1 MQTPLT
7 YSIRSMLERRTTTL
21 LTGIGLAAVVFV
33 FTASRMLSEGLERTM
48 VETGSPQNAI
58 VIRRASNTE
67 VQSVIMRDS
76 ANVILTQPEIATA
89 PDGQPFAAAESVV
102 LISLPKRGSGD
113 AANVVIRG
121 VDESSAALRPEV
133 RLVEGRMYT
142 PGTSEVI
149 AARQLAG
156 RFEGLG
162 LGEKLHFGQRD
173 WTVVGLFDA
182 GGTAFDSEIW
192 GDAEQLLAAYRRS
205 AFSSITLRLRS
216 ATDLD
221 ALRDRLESDPR
232 LTVDVK
238 SERDY
243 YAAQT
248 ETMSGF
254 ISVLGGVISV
264 LFSLGAVIGAMIT
277 MYAAVAN
284 RVTEIGTLR
293 ALGFRRRHVLA
304 AFLAEAIALSI
315 VSGAIGIV
323 LASALSFVTLSTTNW
338 DTFSEVA
345 FQLTLA
351 PRTVATAL
359 GFSLVMGVLGGFLP
373 AVRAARLDVVDAL
386 RAA

>member
-1 MQTPLT
+1 VQTPLT

-182 GGTAFDSEIW
+182 GGTAFDSE
-192 GDAEQLLAAYRRS
+192 RP
-205 AFSSITLRLRS
+205 T
-216 ATDLD
+216 
-221 ALRDRLESDPR
+221 
-232 LTVDVK
+232 TVQ
-238 SERDY
+238 SR
-243 YAAQT
+243 
-248 ETMSGF
+248 
-254 ISVLGGVISV
+254 
-264 LFSLGAVIGAMIT
+264 
-277 MYAAVAN
+277 
-284 RVTEIGTLR
+284 
-293 ALGFRRRHVLA
+293 
-304 AFLAEAIALSI
+304 
-315 VSGAIGIV
+315 
-323 LASALSFVTLSTTNW
+323 
-338 DTFSEVA
+338 
-345 FQLTLA
+345 
-351 PRTVATAL
+351 
-359 GFSLVMGVLGGFLP
+359 
-373 AVRAARLDVVDAL
+373 
-386 RAA
+386 